1 LKRKPASVNRR
12 AVFLNVPY
20 DDDYEPVFVALI
32 AGILAVGR
40 VPHCVLELPDHGDGR
55 LVRLLRII
63 ETCRTSF
70 HDLSREGTPAR
81 HNMPFEFGLSY
92 ARRAY
97 LGAHDCFLL
106 ERKAN
111 RTLKTLS
118 DARMFDV
125 HPHRGKPATAIA
137 CVLDALGLQNGNPN
151 PIAVRQFRT
160 RLVELAAAVKRKH
173 RRKSLFHRATYI
185 EFRNAAVELAK
196 VTGFMS

>member
-1 LKRKPASVNRR
+1 VNAR

-20 DDDYEPVFVALI
+20 DNEYEPLFVALI

-40 VPHCVLELPDHGDGR
+40 MPHCVLELPDHGTGR
-55 LVRLLRII
+55 LARLLEII

-97 LGAHDCFLL
+97 LGSHDCFLL
-106 ERKAN
+106 ERRAN
-111 RTLKTLS
+111 RTIRTLS

-125 HPHRGKPATAIA
+125 HSHRGNPTTAIA
-137 CVLDALGLQNGNPN
+137 CVLDALGRQSGNPN
-151 PIAVRQFRT
+151 PAAVRQFRA
-160 RLVELAAAVKRKH
+160 RLVELATAVKRKH
-173 RRKSLFHRATYI
+173 RRNSIFHRSAYI
-185 EFRNAAVELAK
+185 DFRNAAVELAK
-196 VTGFMS
+196 AQGFVR